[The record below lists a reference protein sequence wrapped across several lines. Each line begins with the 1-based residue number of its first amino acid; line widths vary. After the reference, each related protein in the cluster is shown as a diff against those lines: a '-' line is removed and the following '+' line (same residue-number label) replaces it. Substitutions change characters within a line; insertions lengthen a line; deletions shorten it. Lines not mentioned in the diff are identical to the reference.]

1 MKVCMCFNCLDTF
14 TRDNILEDG
23 KSGLFCVIDGHGGD
37 HVARFCVD
45 FIPDVLILQKAIKI

>member
-1 MKVCMCFNCLDTF
+1 MCFNCLDTF